1 MECIDINII
10 DTNMNN
16 MNNMNNA
23 NFQVLELLD
32 ALSDEKISLDD
43 AIELLK
49 TPYSIDTILFLKKF
63 NLNNK

>member
-16 MNNMNNA
+16 TNNT
-23 NFQVLELLD
+23 NFQVLELLN
-32 ALSDEKISLDD
+32 ALSDEKILLDD

-49 TPYSIDTILFLKKF
+49 TPYSIDTFLFLKK
-63 NLNNK
+63 NSI